1 MLHFLTDLSS
11 RGSKSR
17 SAQSSGPPSGKA
29 AASTEP
35 DQWAQMIARGR
46 TRQAFAQEPSLEEV
60 LNDPVIKRMM
70 KSDAVDPSDIRRFAD
85 KK

>member
-1 MLHFLTDLSS
+1 MLHLLTDLSL

-17 SAQSSGPPSGKA
+17 SAQPPSRKA
-29 AASTEP
+29 GTTTASSEP
-35 DQWAQMIARGR
+35 DQWAQMVARGR

-70 KSDAVDPSDIRRFAD
+70 KSDSVDPSDIRRFAA